1 MSLKENKD
9 FGLFLLRL
17 ALALVFIAH
26 GWAKLNGLDAT
37 EAFFSN
43 VGIPA
48 ASSMAILVG
57 LVEFLGGLAML
68 LGVFTSWA
76 GGLIAVVMLVAIL
89 QVKLGKGFL
98 GGYEFDLTL
107 LLAALSV
114 IFLGAGDWTVK
125 KFMRRS

>member
-1 MSLKENKD
+1 MSLRENKD

-26 GWAKLNGLDAT
+26 GWAKLNGLEAT

-48 ASSMAILVG
+48 ASSMAVLVG

-76 GGLIAVVMLVAIL
+76 GGLLAVVMLVAIL
-89 QVKLGKGFL
+89 QVKLSKGFL

-107 LLAALSV
+107 LLAALSL